1 MLPTLLDIAK
11 SRGSDGLVGLVEEV
25 LPALT
30 ELRLAPARGIRGINY
45 KQNVRTGLPAG
56 SFRNAN
62 EGVTA
67 TKSTFEERLFQCFI
81 ANALWQCD
89 KAVADAHED
98 GAPAYIA
105 AEGVGLTA
113 GQLAHVCKQFYY
125 GTSNDAKGFP
135 GLLAMYNTAM
145 SVDAGGTTADTASS
159 VWAVKWGPMGV
170 QLLLGN
176 DAQLTLSDVKEI
188 VANDANSKPFTA
200 YHQEFLA
207 WMGLKLSSLNAVAR
221 IKKLTA
227 DNGKGLT
234 DALLGK
240 CLALFPVGYK
250 PDVFLASRRS
260 IEQLRASRTATNAT
274 GAEAPTPTMFEGIP
288 IEATDSLVNTEALT
302 L

>member
-188 VANDANSKPFTA
+188 VANDA
-200 YHQEFLA
+200 
-207 WMGLKLSSLNAVAR
+207 
-221 IKKLTA
+221 
-227 DNGKGLT
+227 
-234 DALLGK
+234 K